1 MGDRTYFYATVY
13 TYCIDGGQHIICL
26 CNCIYLL
33 NRWGI
38 EHSSLQLYILHMYI
52 DGDRTYFYA
61 TVHAYSV
68 DGRTEHISTLLNV
81 QLGGGA
87 TPMDCWGS
95 NVRCCEKYNSTRSEK
110 YGAKKIV

>member
-33 NRWGI
+33 NRWGR

-81 QLGGGA
+81 QLGGGQLPWIVGEVMFGAVKNA
-87 TPMDCWGS
+87 TQLDPKNMGQK
-95 NVRCCEKYNSTRSEK
+95 R
-110 YGAKKIV
+110 